1 MSAPSGVVTLLT
13 DFGLTDPFAG
23 ILKGVIL
30 REAPSVVV
38 VDVSHGVPA
47 QDLDAAAFY
56 LAGSFPWF
64 PTGTVH
70 LCVVDPGV
78 GTARA
83 ALAMRACGHY
93 FVAPDNGVLAGVLAR
108 DPHAD
113 VRRVDPERLGLS
125 TPSRTFHGRDV
136 FAPIAA
142 LLASGRNAFDTIGV
156 SHEPV
161 QRVVPR
167 PTRGSDSVSGRVI
180 VVDHFGNLI
189 TNVPGA
195 WIRDPGA
202 VVEIGGRTLRIVSTY
217 TSANP
222 GECVGIVSSFDTLE
236 IARRDGSAAEA
247 LKLGAGTTVKVT
259 WRSAA

>member
-1 MSAPSGVVTLLT
+1 VSAPSGIVSLLT
-13 DFGLTDPFAG
+13 DFGLQDPFVG

-30 REAPSVVV
+30 REAPSLSV
-38 VDVSHGVPA
+38 VDLSHGVPP

-64 PTGTVH
+64 PEGTVH

-83 ALAMRACGHY
+83 ALAMHASGHY
-93 FVAPDNGVLAGVLAR
+93 FVAPDNGVLAGVIAR

-113 VRRVDPERLGLS
+113 VRRVEPERLGINVV
-125 TPSRTFHGRDV
+125 SRTFHGRDV

-142 LLASGRNAFDTIGV
+142 QLASGRTAFESIGDV
-156 SHEPV
+156 HEPV

-167 PTRGSDSVSGRVI
+167 PSRGSDSVSGRVI

-195 WIRDPGA
+195 WLREPGA
-202 VVEIGGRTLRIVSTY
+202 MVEIGDKVLRIVPTY
-217 TSANP
+217 VNADP
-222 GECVGIVSSFDTLE
+222 GECVGVVSSFDTLE
-236 IARRDGSAAEA
+236 IARRDGSAAQT
-247 LKLGAGTTVKVT
+247 LRLGAGTPVRVV
-259 WRSAA
+259 WRIAA

>member
-1 MSAPSGVVTLLT
+1 MSGPSGVVTLLT
-13 DFGLTDPFAG
+13 DFGLSDPFAG
-23 ILKGVIL
+23 IVKGVIL
-30 REAPSVVV
+30 REAPRVTI
-38 VDVSHGVPA
+38 VDLSHGIPP

-56 LAGSFPWF
+56 LAGSFAWF
-64 PTGTVH
+64 PAGSVH

-108 DPHAD
+108 DAHAD

-125 TPSRTFHGRDV
+125 VLSRTFHGRDV

-142 LLASGRNAFDTIGV
+142 LLASGRVGFDTIGV

-167 PTRGSDSVSGRVI
+167 PLRGSDSLSGRVI

-195 WIRDPGA
+195 WLREPGA
-202 VVEIGGRTLRIVSTY
+202 VVEIGGKTLRLVATY
-217 TSANP
+217 TSANA

-247 LKLGAGTTVKVT
+247 LALGVGAPVRVT